1 MFFWSRKCRASAIA
15 GCESLS
21 RLIGLRAVPDGTRFS
36 VFLGV
41 PGTSVSG
48 FHVLPL
54 RGWSR
59 GAFAT
64 ARRDRSTSLRT
75 DGRRYK
81 KKTGLVGPASSASSW
96 MRLHHNAARLALRVV
111 LCSSGESTDR
121 KI

>member
-15 GCESLS
+15 GCELS
-21 RLIGLRAVPDGTRFS
+21 ELIGLCAVPDGTRFS

-59 GAFAT
+59 DAFAT

-96 MRLHHNAARLALRVV
+96 MRLHRSAARLALRV
-111 LCSSGESTDR
+111 LL
-121 KI
+121 